1 MGSKI
6 QKGKGEILMQSIR
19 NITKKDKYG
28 LIGIQRAV
36 YPPPFNPNIWHWNFA
51 QLKSQLKAEWFSFV
65 YEKDLELLGS
75 VMAFRTNRHDIEH
88 LNTWDEITD
97 GGHFNRHNSFQGDTI
112 YLADIAVKPKC
123 HNHEGTALLNVLKK
137 ITDIYQTKK
146 ITDIYQTKYII
157 GGARL
162 SHSHLHEGWTPREYA
177 EEVANGTLKDPT
189 TEFFKS
195 NGFTL
200 GKVLPDYIED
210 HESRNHAVEIIW
222 ENEKL

>member
-51 QLKSQLKAEWFSFV
+51 QLKSQLKAEWFCFT
-65 YEKDLELLGS
+65 YEKDLELIGS
-75 VMAFRTNRHDIEH
+75 VMAFRTNRNEIEN
-88 LNTWDEITD
+88 LTTWDEITD
-97 GGHFNRHNSFQGDTI
+97 GGHFNRHNSFHGDTI
-112 YLADIAVKPKC
+112 YLADIAVKPKA

-137 ITDIYQTKK
+137 ITDIYQTK
-146 ITDIYQTKYII
+146 YII

-162 SHSHLHEGWTPREYA
+162 SDSHWHSEGWTAEEYA
-177 EEVANGTLKDPT
+177 HEVANGTLKDKT

-195 NGFTL
+195 NGFRL
-200 GKVLPDYIED
+200 GKVLPNYIED
-210 HESRNHAVEIIW
+210 HESRNYAVEIIW
-222 ENEKL
+222 ENDKL